1 MLTSAQQLFKD
12 AERKNYALGAFNT
25 YNLESTQGII
35 KAAEAQHSPTVI
47 QISETTLN
55 FAGFE
60 SSKAIME
67 MVKILI
73 EESKI
78 PFVLHL
84 DHGKSYETVVRCIDA
99 GFSSVMIDGSSLSFE
114 DNVNITKKVA
124 DYAHEYNIWVQG
136 ELGKV
141 PKEEAIREMTG
152 IQKTD
157 PKEAQVFVQITGIDS
172 LAIAVGNLH
181 GLYRE
186 TEPGLDF
193 DRIKE
198 IKKLVKIP
206 LVLHGG
212 SGIPDNQIKKAIKF
226 GISKINI
233 DTELCIAFTSAL
245 REAFQED
252 GTETVDPRKIMA
264 FARDGVQIR
273 VEEKIKLFGS
283 NGRI

>member
-1 MLTSAQQLFKD
+1 MLVSPPQLFKN
-12 AERKNYALGAFNT
+12 AEKGHYAIGAFNT
-25 YNLESTQGII
+25 YNLETTQAII
-35 KAAEAQHSPTVI
+35 KAAEVQRSPAVI

-60 SSKAIME
+60 SSKAIIE

-84 DHGKSYETVVRCIDA
+84 DHGKTYETIVRCVDV
-99 GFSSVMIDGSSLSFE
+99 GFSSVMIDGSSLPFE
-114 DNVNITKKVA
+114 ENVKITKKVT
-124 DYAHEYNIWVQG
+124 DYAHQFNIWVEG

-141 PKEEAIREMTG
+141 PKEKTVREATS

-157 PKEAQVFVQITGIDS
+157 SKEAQEFAQITGIDS
-172 LAIAVGNLH
+172 LAIAVGNVH

-193 DRIKE
+193 GRIEE
-198 IKKLVKIP
+198 IRELVKIP

-212 SGIPDNQIKKAIKF
+212 SGIPDAQIKKAIEL
-226 GISKINI
+226 GIAKINI
-233 DTELCIAFTSAL
+233 DTELCLAFTGAL
-245 REAFQED
+245 REFFQAQVK
-252 GTETVDPRKIMA
+252 TADPRKIMA
-264 FARDGVQIR
+264 LARDAVQEK

-283 NGRI
+283 SGKI